1 MVSMHHLRWLVR
13 TATSA
18 IAIGMLSCAVVL
30 PPSGGPEDR
39 TPPLVEECSI
49 PNGMLRIGS
58 QLAIKLTFSEYVERS
73 DIARNLSI
81 TPTAPYQLD
90 WSGRRVT
97 IAFDSLRPQ
106 TTYRMSIA
114 TGFRDLH
121 GNRATEPFTLVFST
135 GDQLDSCQ
143 IHGLITSSVSAPL
156 YAVLRPADSAASA
169 LEYRIPAAADGRFLA
184 DALPCLRFV
193 VAAYADVNGT
203 GSLEAGEPVGVAAAS
218 IQAQPPAQSPSVRI
232 WLGYSSSPRE
242 LEVISCRAISS
253 RRIRIEFSA
262 PLERISS
269 RMVQLV
275 ESASARRVPI
285 AATMASGPQTIEF
298 ISGEPLS
305 DTTSYRLI
313 FTPGALIA
321 DSTGASLPD
330 TVSFAF
336 KGLAIPDTLPLSI
349 RSIEPNRDTTRNA
362 DLKPVLRVM
371 WTDALAEL
379 PKVALIKQPH
389 RDTIPIAIEQP
400 DNASLRVQARDSL
413 EPATTYTWLVQLRGV
428 RSWRG
433 ASSSDTGFL
442 VRTIVTLDTRTGGSL
457 SGIVNDSCCNCQQRV
472 VIVRTAQHAI
482 VATAMA
488 DSSGHFRI
496 PFLPEGKYELDAFC
510 DQNANGRYDS
520 GSLRPLRYGEP
531 VAERPIPISIKARW
545 DVSGITLRLRR

>member
-1 MVSMHHLRWLVR
+1 MHHLRWLVR

-232 WLGYSSSPRE
+232 WLGYSSSRVSLKSFPAE
-242 LEVISCRAISS
+242 PSVLGGFVLSS
-253 RRIRIEFSA
+253 
-262 PLERISS
+262 PHHW
-269 RMVQLV
+269 
-275 ESASARRVPI
+275 SASAVAWCSLLNLQVRVESQLQQQWPADPRRLSSS
-285 AATMASGPQTIEF
+285 AASRSATQPAT
-298 ISGEPLS
+298 
-305 DTTSYRLI
+305 DSYSR
-313 FTPGALIA
+313 
-321 DSTGASLPD
+321 
-330 TVSFAF
+330 
-336 KGLAIPDTLPLSI
+336 
-349 RSIEPNRDTTRNA
+349 
-362 DLKPVLRVM
+362 PVL
-371 WTDALAEL
+371 
-379 PKVALIKQPH
+379 
-389 RDTIPIAIEQP
+389 
-400 DNASLRVQARDSL
+400 SLQIR
-413 EPATTYTWLVQLRGV
+413 LVLV
-428 RSWRG
+428 
-433 ASSSDTGFL
+433 FL
-442 VRTIVTLDTRTGGSL
+442 TRFPSL
-457 SGIVNDSCCNCQQRV
+457 SKV
-472 VIVRTAQHAI
+472 
-482 VATAMA
+482 
-488 DSSGHFRI
+488 
-496 PFLPEGKYELDAFC
+496 LP
-510 DQNANGRYDS
+510 S
-520 GSLRPLRYGEP
+520 
-531 VAERPIPISIKARW
+531 PILSR
-545 DVSGITLRLRR
+545 